1 MGPVALL
8 DANVIWSAALRDTL
22 LIAAERGLFRPA
34 WTLLILN
41 EMSRNLKAKRP
52 DLAGR
57 IDRSVLQIIEFFPD
71 ALVQGYEGLVPEMTN
86 HTGDRHVLAAAVRA
100 EASIIVTWNK
110 SHFPLA
116 ACAPY
121 GIRPM
126 TPDEFLCQL
135 WLQDAQQMVLVLVE
149 QSTHLIS
156 PPRTLNQLL
165 DTLRQSVPAFAE
177 MAANSGLL
185 D

>member
-1 MGPVALL
+1 MSTVALL
-8 DANVIWSAALRDTL
+8 DANVIWSAAIRDTL

-34 WTLLILN
+34 WTLLILD
-41 EMSRNLKAKRP
+41 EMSRNLKVRRP
-52 DLAGR
+52 DIAER
-57 IDRSVLQIIEFFPD
+57 VDRAVRQMVEFFPD
-71 ALVQGYEGLVPEMTN
+71 ALVEGYEALVPEMTN
-86 HTGDRHVLAAAVRA
+86 QVGDRHVLAAAVKA

-110 SHFPLA
+110 LHFPLV

-135 WLQDAQQMVLVLVE
+135 WLQAPQDMALVLLE
-149 QSTHLIS
+149 QSTHLIN
-156 PPRTLNQLL
+156 PPRTMSQLL
-165 DTLRQSVPAFAE
+165 DTLRRSIPAFAE

-185 D
+185 N